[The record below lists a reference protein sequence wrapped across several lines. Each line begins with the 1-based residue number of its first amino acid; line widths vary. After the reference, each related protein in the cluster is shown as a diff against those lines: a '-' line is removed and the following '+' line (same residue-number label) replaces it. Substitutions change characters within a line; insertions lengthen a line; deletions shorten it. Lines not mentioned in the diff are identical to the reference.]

1 MNIDSFQAQSSNP
14 LIINLNTNNDDL
26 TSLHSSETLTLLSDE
41 APIIKALA
49 DAVTEAE
56 YQLYVDKIPRN
67 HKVKIES
74 ILYVQYEPY
83 RPRNSKRTV

>member
-1 MNIDSFQAQSSNP
+1 MDSSQAQSSNP
-14 LIINLNTNNDDL
+14 PVIDFNTNDNDL
-26 TSLHSSETLTLLSDE
+26 TSLHSSETPTLPSDK

-49 DAVTEAE
+49 DATTKAE
-56 YQLYVDKIPRN
+56 YQLCVGKILRN
-67 HKVKIES
+67 HKVKIGS

>member
-1 MNIDSFQAQSSNP
+1 MDSSQAQSSNP
-14 LIINLNTNNDDL
+14 PVINLNTDDDDL
-26 TSLHSSETLTLLSDE
+26 TSLHSSETLTLFNDE
-41 APIIKALA
+41 ALIIKALA
-49 DAVTEAE
+49 DAITEAE

>member
-1 MNIDSFQAQSSNP
+1 MNIDSFQAQSFNP
-14 LIINLNTNNDDL
+14 LVINLDADDDDL

-56 YQLYVDKIPRN
+56 YQLYVDKILRN
-67 HKVKIES
+67 HKVKIGS
-74 ILYVQYEPY
+74 ILYV
-83 RPRNSKRTV
+83 